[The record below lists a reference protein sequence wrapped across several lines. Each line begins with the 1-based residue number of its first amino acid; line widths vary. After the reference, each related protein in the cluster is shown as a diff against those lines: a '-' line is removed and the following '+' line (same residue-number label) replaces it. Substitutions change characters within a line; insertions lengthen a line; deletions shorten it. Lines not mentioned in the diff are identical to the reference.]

1 MTKQLKIFII
11 TGEESGDML
20 AARVV
25 EALKNEL
32 KSSQSIELLLFGVG
46 GRHLKEQ
53 GLNSLFD
60 FKELSIMGFVDV
72 AKKIFKLKKLIKITA
87 NKIASIKPNIV
98 LTVDSGGFC
107 FRVVKLAKDILQQK
121 TKENNN
127 KIKFYHYITPAVWAY
142 GEERGLKLKKLYDR
156 MFCLYNFEPSY
167 FTKYGLDAICVGT
180 SFNYNDDAMVLKETL
195 SQKYLLTKPILAV
208 TLGSRKSEI
217 EKHSVIISKLFNS
230 ANIEQNYSIVFLA
243 THSSSDLVRGK
254 FCNHLVITTRDDKI
268 LLMKEA
274 KLAIAKS
281 GTNAMEFLANGIKCV
296 VYYKFTWLN
305 FFIASFFV
313 KVKFANIVNIVKNKM
328 LVIECVNKDC
338 TIQKIKKEFKL
349 IEDGFYDNQ
358 YKEAFAIVNSQQ
370 NNHQKPQTIVAKS
383 ILTDYFFK

>member
-1 MTKQLKIFII
+1 MTRQLKIFII

-25 EALKNEL
+25 EALKNGIQGD
-32 KSSQSIELLLFGVG
+32 QSIELLLFGVG
-46 GRHLKEQ
+46 GKHLTEQ

-87 NKIASIKPNIV
+87 NKIASVKPDIV

-107 FRVVKLAKDILQQK
+107 FRVVKLAKDILQK
-121 TKENNN
+121 NTKDNN
-127 KIKFYHYITPAVWAY
+127 IKFYHYIAPAVWAY
-142 GEERGLKLKKLYDR
+142 GEERGLRLKKLYDKI
-156 MFCLYNFEPSY
+156 FCLYNFEPSY
-167 FTKYGLDAICVGT
+167 FTKYELDAICVGT
-180 SFNYNDDAMVLKETL
+180 SFNYNDDAMALKETL
-195 SQKYLLTKPILAV
+195 SQKYLLNKPILAV

-217 EKHSVIISKLFNS
+217 EKHSIIISTLFNS
-230 ANIEQNYSIVFLA
+230 TNIEQNYSIVFLA
-243 THSSSDLVRGK
+243 TQSSSDLVKSK

-281 GTNAMEFLANGIKCV
+281 GTNAMEFLANGIKCL
-296 VYYKFTWLN
+296 VYYKFAWLN

-349 IEDGFYDNQ
+349 IEQGYYDNQ

-370 NNHQKPQTIVAKS
+370 NNYQKPQTIVAKS